1 MLKFVC
7 MSSRNQ
13 METKCKAVQVAR
25 VWHCTGIH
33 FVSQDGGRGC
43 TALWS
48 TVFSWKSITE
58 LICCIKIESH
68 LSLCEGVC
76 QTALKTMYSK
86 LEFTKLTKCLQ
97 GSHDGLLKERAL
109 SDNLSSFEQKMLQMC
124 FFFCVSL
131 RVRQGWHLLCVPEHF
146 PAAGVCWG
154 SAVLWRCIPCLN
166 VRLSTILSSYTFP
179 VWIWGYL
186 LFYPCTNTR
195 LSTLLPLYEY
205 GVIYYF
211 MVALWRG
218 LPWSCSSLC
227 GGFGSLRPCCSAQS
241 CDI

>member
-1 MLKFVC
+1 MNGCEAWGSEASCIPC
-7 MSSRNQ
+7 MNS
-13 METKCKAVQVAR
+13 MG
-25 VWHCTGIH
+25 WG
-33 FVSQDGGRGC
+33 
-43 TALWS
+43 TALPVLLPLAEVLQMGS
-48 TVFSWKSITE
+48 RVFNYHIKLVCCMKLESYLPYCEALCQSALKITHCITE
-58 LICCIKIESH
+58 L
-68 LSLCEGVC
+68 
-76 QTALKTMYSK
+76 M
-86 LEFTKLTKCLQ
+86 KCLK
-97 GSHDGLLKERAL
+97 GGYDDPLKERAL